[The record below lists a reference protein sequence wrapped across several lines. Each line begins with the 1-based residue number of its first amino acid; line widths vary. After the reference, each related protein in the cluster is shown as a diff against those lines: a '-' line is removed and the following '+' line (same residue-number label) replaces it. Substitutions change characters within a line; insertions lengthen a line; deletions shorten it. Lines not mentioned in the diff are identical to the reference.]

1 MMDERMTVKIVPI
14 KTYAIDFDKIQT
26 LEDIKTIFKV
36 FRLTFYE
43 DVITDDAKHL
53 FTEVG
58 DNG

>member
-1 MMDERMTVKIVPI
+1 MDERMTVKIVPI
-14 KTYAIDFDKIQT
+14 KTYVIDFDKIQT

-36 FRLTFYE
+36 LRITFYE
-43 DVITDDAKHL
+43 DVIGEDVKHL